1 MQFIPL
7 SINGLADNNKG
18 GKEKLTS
25 IPRGYMCPRQS
36 SSLSVMTLGWE
47 KAVELQSVPLF

>member
-1 MQFIPL
+1 MEEGGGGENDFIQFIPL
-7 SINGLADNNKG
+7 SVNGLADNNKG

-36 SSLSVMTLGWE
+36 SSYPVMTLG
-47 KAVELQSVPLF
+47 